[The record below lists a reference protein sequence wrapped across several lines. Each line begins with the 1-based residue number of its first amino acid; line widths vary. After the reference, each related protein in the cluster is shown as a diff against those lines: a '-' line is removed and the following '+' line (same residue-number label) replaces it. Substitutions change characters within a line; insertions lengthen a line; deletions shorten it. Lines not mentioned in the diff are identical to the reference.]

1 METSLKCSEFQRRRV
16 GGNLGRPRLQI
27 PTFLKSARRHRA
39 IAHATFIVQLEK
51 LRSRSARVLVMMANG
66 DICVT
71 PSTPAVMQA
80 ACETAMLG
88 EDMCREKANTL
99 IRKEHMDP
107 TKSPI
112 LVAQPRSYTSCE
124 VPPITIQGPFT
135 PCTNVISKQR
145 RVPSAPRAK
154 RQHAF
159 LTRTGHPLGP
169 ARWLQFL

>member
-1 METSLKCSEFQRRRV
+1 
-16 GGNLGRPRLQI
+16 
-27 PTFLKSARRHRA
+27 
-39 IAHATFIVQLEK
+39 
-51 LRSRSARVLVMMANG
+51 MMANG
-66 DICVT
+66 DIFVT
-71 PSTPAVMQA
+71 PSTPAVLQA

-107 TKSPI
+107 TTKSPI
-112 LVAQPRSYTSCE
+112 LVAQPGSYTSCE

-159 LTRTGHPLGP
+159 LTRTGHPMGP
-169 ARWLQFL
+169 ARWLEFL

>member
-1 METSLKCSEFQRRRV
+1 M
-16 GGNLGRPRLQI
+16 QI

-107 TKSPI
+107 TTKSPI
-112 LVAQPRSYTSCE
+112 LVAQPASCTLSE
-124 VPPITIQGPFT
+124 VLPIAFQGPFT

-154 RQHAF
+154 RQHTF
-159 LTRTGHPLGP
+159 LTRTGHPMGP